1 MAVSDAELTIAVDE
15 TVRDDGLL
23 LCPEGGATLAA
34 CHKALKQGLVGASDR
49 VVLFNCATGLKYP
62 MRDRSLRLDRQAPV
76 DRSEEHTSELQSLM
90 RISYA
95 GFCLKKKKQNSN
107 RQKTHKRH
115 KSKIKTNNTIT

>member
-62 MRDRSLRLDRQAPV
+62 MRARSLRLAPIGRESGRERV
-76 DRSEEHTSELQSLM
+76 CQDVE
-90 RISYA
+90 ISGIAVSY
-95 GFCLKKKKQNSN
+95 KKKK
-107 RQKTHKRH
+107 K
-115 KSKIKTNNTIT
+115 KTNIS